1 MAYSVWFQPYAISYP
16 PYARGHTIVDEV
28 AALFS
33 ALESQ
38 DKRAIRA
45 AVDALIPLA
54 NQSPQI
60 ANRLNQLLDSPQ
72 GAGRW
77 PIAYVLANLPHPS
90 ATTIEVLIE
99 TLGSNDPDV
108 RWAIAL
114 LLVKLAKKAERI
126 IVRLLE
132 AMSKGNPT
140 QRRMAIYCVR
150 DLNLSDHASLTV
162 LLASLADP
170 DPMVRVAAVTTF
182 KTRSDVGAN
191 GENALLRL
199 FLEDPDGRAR
209 NAAAITLAQ
218 MGISSKEFLSALE
231 RATSSPDAQLRKS
244 ADAALALLKRRSA
257 PPGS

>member
-1 MAYSVWFQPYAISYP
+1 VAEPTDNI
-16 PYARGHTIVDEV
+16 

-33 ALESQ
+33 AMKSQ

-54 NQSPQI
+54 NQSPPI
-60 ANRLNQLLDSPQ
+60 ANRLNQLLDSSQ

-90 ATTIEVLIE
+90 ATTIEVLID

-114 LLVKLAKKAERI
+114 LLVKLASKAERI

-132 AMSKGNPT
+132 AVSKGNPT

-150 DLNLSDHASLTV
+150 DLNLSDPASLRAIADA
-162 LLASLADP
+162 LRDP
-170 DPMVRVAAVTTF
+170 DPMVRVAAVTTC
-182 KTRSDVGAN
+182 KTRSDVGSN

-199 FLEDPDGRAR
+199 FLGDPDGRVR

-218 MGISSKEFLSALE
+218 MGTSSKEFLSALE
-231 RATSSPDAQLRKS
+231 RATSSQDAQLRKS